1 MKISR
6 VFQEGFK
13 GVSRKIG
20 GFLVG
25 FKGLERCSKVI
36 SGKFQ
41 ICIEGV
47 SRNFEW

>member
-1 MKISR
+1 M

-20 GFLVG
+20 GVLVG
-25 FKGLERCSKVI
+25 FKGLERCSEVI

-41 ICIEGV
+41 ICIMGV
-47 SRNFEW
+47 SRKFQG